1 MWLYYKLILLVQAK
15 KTHTERT
22 RHARYQRAHAH
33 RAPLRP
39 MHTPYT
45 STNYKAVTEPIK
57 TRRTR
62 QNSVEK
68 Q

>member
-1 MWLYYKLILLVQAK
+1 MTVLQADPFSTK
-15 KTHTERT
+15 PKNAHRT
-22 RHARYQRAHAH
+22 NRARYQRAHAH

-45 STNYKAVTEPIK
+45 ST
-57 TRRTR
+57 
-62 QNSVEK
+62 K